1 MQKNLLILFSIVL
14 FCLTGCSRVSSEVEL
29 RDVESLES
37 SNEASYV
44 GDNATSA
51 ASSVSSVDLLEPA
64 AVTAESETVVM
75 VVYVC
80 GAVNAPGV
88 YELNAGS
95 RINDAVKAAGGFS
108 PNADTVYVNLAAD
121 LKDGM
126 KLYIPTLEETSALA
140 DKDRQRTSE
149 APMTYD
155 IEESESQDQADS
167 PGGLININ
175 TASKEQL
182 MTLPGIGEKV
192 AGRIIEYRE
201 KNGSFSKTEDIMK
214 ISGIKEKLF
223 SKIRDKITV

>member
-14 FCLTGCSRVSSEVEL
+14 LCLTGCSRVSSEVEL

-37 SNEASYV
+37 SNEASFV

-140 DKDRQRTSE
+140 DKDRQRASE

-155 IEESESQDQADS
+155 IEESELQDQADS

>member
-1 MQKNLLILFSIVL
+1 
-14 FCLTGCSRVSSEVEL
+14 
-29 RDVESLES
+29 
-37 SNEASYV
+37 
-44 GDNATSA
+44 
-51 ASSVSSVDLLEPA
+51 
-64 AVTAESETVVM
+64 
-75 VVYVC
+75 
-80 GAVNAPGV
+80 
-88 YELNAGS
+88 
-95 RINDAVKAAGGFS
+95 
-108 PNADTVYVNLAAD
+108 
-121 LKDGM
+121 
-126 KLYIPTLEETSALA
+126 
-140 DKDRQRTSE
+140 
-149 APMTYD
+149 MTYD